1 MARRLTAAQSQV
13 GPSVR
18 MGLCTVHSSRTL
30 CTGSRTTVDVAVG
43 RYLKDSDCT
52 CCGQCVDV
60 GNRFLAMPS
69 NRNRILGVQM
79 WKYHITGFLHW
90 GYNFWNSQLS
100 KAVIDPFKVT
110 DAGGAF
116 PGGDGFSVYPGENGP
131 LPSLRQK
138 VFAMALYDM
147 RALSLAEEKLGRESV
162 LKLLGDGESMTFANY
177 PRTSSYLPDL
187 RERVNEAIGNACK

>member
-1 MARRLTAAQSQV
+1 M
-13 GPSVR
+13 
-18 MGLCTVHSSRTL
+18 
-30 CTGSRTTVDVAVG
+30 
-43 RYLKDSDCT
+43 
-52 CCGQCVDV
+52 
-60 GNRFLAMPS
+60 
-69 NRNRILGVQM
+69 
-79 WKYHITGFLHW
+79 
-90 GYNFWNSQLS
+90 
-100 KAVIDPFKVT
+100 T

-187 RERVNEAIGNACK
+187 RERVNEAVGNACK